1 MTFRD
6 DDRAVSVQVGTV
18 LLFASLVVAMSLY
31 QATVVPNQNHG
42 VEFRHNQEVKGE
54 LLDLRNAVVR
64 TGATGTGQPVSV
76 TLDTRYPRR
85 TFFVNPPPTSGT
97 LRTTPARTA
106 TVSNATALSNE
117 TADYWN
123 GTNRSF
129 LTRGLLYEPN
139 YHEYGDAPVTAY
151 ENTVVYDRFDSATVT
166 ATDQSLVRG
175 RRITLLALNG
185 SLSRSEIGTVS
196 LDPHAVSPSTTVT
209 RTVSVQATE
218 GENLT
223 VRVPTGLSESKWTEL
238 LEDQR
243 TTNGGYVEDVSV
255 DGGVLTLTLQGAR
268 DDAVTYDLRMAKVS
282 VGTADA
288 ETKATYVTDVRGG
301 GSVGTGESTT
311 LVAEVRDRFNNP
323 VSGVRVNV
331 SAAPGGTIRPAGA
344 STTDESGRAE
354 FVYTG
359 RKQGDHEVTL
369 SVRGGD
375 RDYENATFD
384 VSVESSGRGNGGDGG
399 SPTADLTITKTK
411 DKNGQKNDEYKLD
424 ATKSSGDISE
434 YRWDFN
440 NDGEVDERTSSPTI
454 EPSPPIR
461 NRYETLPEEAA
472 VIVVGANG
480 ETDTATAAY
489 DNSSSTADVE
499 YYPA

>member
-6 DDRAVSVQVGTV
+6 DDRAVTVQVGTV

-31 QATVVPNQNHG
+31 QATVVPNQNHS

-76 TLDTRYPRR
+76 TLGTRYPRR
-85 TFFVNPPPTSGT
+85 TFFVNPPPTAGT
-97 LRTTPARTA
+97 LRTTPARTV
-106 TVSNATALSNE
+106 TVGNATALSNE

-185 SLSRSEIGTVS
+185 SLSRSETGTVS

-223 VRVPTGLSESKWTEL
+223 VRVPTGLSESKWKEL

-243 TTNGGYVEDVSV
+243 TSNGGYVEGVSV

-384 VSVESSGRGNGGDGG
+384 VSVQSSGRGNGGDGG
-399 SPTADLTITKTK
+399 SPTADLTIART
-411 DKNGQKNDEYKLD
+411 DGPGNSPDRYELNASQ
-424 ATKSSGDISE
+424 SSGDITE
-434 YRWDFN
+434 YRWDFD
-440 NDGEVDERTSSPTI
+440 NDGNVNKTTNSPTVTKKYRT
-454 EPSPPIR
+454 P
-461 NRYETLPEEAA
+461 PEEAR
-472 VIVVGANG
+472 VTVVGAYG
-480 ETDTATAAY
+480 ETDTATASY
-489 DNSSSTADVE
+489 DNSSSTADIE